1 MKIKRPYILLK
12 IALNLI
18 LIIFIGGYVINFW
31 NNIHSETIC
40 DEDHQLIYRRYY
52 NRPSLYDYLPVNYSY
67 ANNKQIF
74 KNTKAWKLA
83 KKVYAQDTDAI
94 KSLIKKDPSLLNVRE
109 QQFEMTLLH
118 WAMLNKRYFSAMT
131 LVAMGADVNARQKF
145 GATPFIDAAEISCSS
160 ELLLHFLIHGGF
172 VNDIITTPQSS
183 FNSPLDAA
191 VCNSLEN
198 TKILVNAGAVID
210 TIPYGNITILGS
222 SLLSRKYDI
231 IMYLLKIG
239 INIDTPIYISYGQKV
254 YADEYL
260 RYIQYEPYKHEIPEI
275 NKVLKYIDEHK
286 KVMRPTDTMV
296 IKKIERPLRTDTL

>member
-1 MKIKRPYILLK
+1 
-12 IALNLI
+12 
-18 LIIFIGGYVINFW
+18 
-31 NNIHSETIC
+31 
-40 DEDHQLIYRRYY
+40 
-52 NRPSLYDYLPVNYSY
+52 
-67 ANNKQIF
+67 
-74 KNTKAWKLA
+74 
-83 KKVYAQDTDAI
+83 
-94 KSLIKKDPSLLNVRE
+94 
-109 QQFEMTLLH
+109 
-118 WAMLNKRYFSAMT
+118 
-131 LVAMGADVNARQKF
+131 
-145 GATPFIDAAEISCSS
+145 
-160 ELLLHFLIHGGF
+160 
-172 VNDIITTPQSS
+172 
-183 FNSPLDAA
+183 

-296 IKKIERPLRTDTL
+296 IKKLKGHLELIRCNAISHSSPFVTGMPRNGVCNAIFRRLFGLSVK